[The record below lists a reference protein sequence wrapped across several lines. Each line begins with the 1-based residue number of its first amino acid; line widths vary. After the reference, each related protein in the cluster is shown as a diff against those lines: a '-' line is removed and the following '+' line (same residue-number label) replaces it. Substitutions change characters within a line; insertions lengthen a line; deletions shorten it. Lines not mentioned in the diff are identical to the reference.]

1 MTYDKQTS
9 IIFIEA
15 YLYQNQKMKFSG
27 ISLKFGDLFSQ
38 NKISPCEKASAVP
51 TENKFFSADWLPLN
65 QRTNQ
70 NAADTKMAFKS
81 AI

>member
-27 ISLKFGDLFSQ
+27 ISLKFGDLFR
-38 NKISPCEKASAVP
+38 KINFLHA
-51 TENKFFSADWLPLN
+51 
-65 QRTNQ
+65 
-70 NAADTKMAFKS
+70 KS
-81 AI
+81 VRGPNWK